1 MGSVKGLI
9 VAAGQGTRLR
19 NVAPLKP
26 LATLLGKPLIAHVM
40 HSGLAAGLDGF
51 VVVTG
56 YQAERLEAYLDAFAK
71 AEGVPVTV
79 VYNPRWAERNGL
91 SVVAAEAA
99 VDERFVLMMSD
110 HLFDPEI
117 VRGLMA
123 AGLGPAE
130 VVLAVDR
137 RLDNPLVDL
146 DDVTR
151 VQTGPGG
158 AIRRIGKALTPYD
171 AFDTGLF
178 LASRGLIGAI
188 RDDVAAGGGGSISE
202 GMQALADRGAALTFD
217 VDGRFWLDVD
227 DPSAFG
233 QAEEALAAPA
243 RQPLAASSGRR
254 LAGHG
259 AGQ

>member
-1 MGSVKGLI
+1 MKGLI
-9 VAAGQGTRLR
+9 VAAGQGMRLR
-19 NVAPLKP
+19 DVAPLKP
-26 LATLLGKPLIAHVM
+26 LALLQGKPLIAHVM
-40 HSGLAAGLDGF
+40 QSGLAAGLDGF

-56 YQAERLEAYLDAFAK
+56 YQAERLQDYLEGFSR
-71 AEGVPVTV
+71 AEGVSVAC
-79 VYNPRWAERNGL
+79 VYNPRWTERNGL
-91 SVVAAEAA
+91 SVVAAEA
-99 VDERFVLMMSD
+99 VLEDSFVLMMSD
-110 HLFDPEI
+110 HLFDPDI
-117 VRGLMA
+117 VRGLA
-123 AGLGPAE
+123 AGGLGPAE

-158 AIRRIGKALTPYD
+158 AIRRIGKGLAPYD

-178 LASRGLIGAI
+178 LASKGLVRAI
-188 RDDVAAGGGGSISE
+188 RDDVARGGGGSISE

-217 VDGRFWLDVD
+217 VGGRFWLDVD

-233 QAEEALAAPA
+233 QAQEALRAPPEPALAAVGG
-243 RQPLAASSGRR
+243 SR

>member
-1 MGSVKGLI
+1 VKGLI

-19 NVAPLKP
+19 DVAPLKP
-26 LATLLGKPLIAHVM
+26 LAPLQGKPLIAHVM

-56 YQAERLEAYLDAFAK
+56 YQSERLEAYLDAFAK
-71 AEGVPVTV
+71 AEGIQVTAV
-79 VYNPRWAERNGL
+79 FNPRWSERNGL
-91 SVVAAEAA
+91 SVAAAGPA
-99 VDERFVLMMSD
+99 LDETFVLMMSD

-117 VRGLMA
+117 VRSLVASGLW
-123 AGLGPAE
+123 GAE
-130 VVLAVDR
+130 TVLAVDR
-137 RLDNPLVDL
+137 RLGNPLVDL

-158 AIRRIGKALTPYD
+158 AIRRIGKGLEPYD

-178 LASRGLIGAI
+178 LASQGLVRAI
-188 RDDVAAGGGGSISE
+188 RDDVARGGGGSISE

-217 VDGRFWLDVD
+217 VGDRFWLDVD

-233 QAEEALAAPA
+233 QAEEALAAP
-243 RQPLAASSGRR
+243 PAAAVAAGSGRR